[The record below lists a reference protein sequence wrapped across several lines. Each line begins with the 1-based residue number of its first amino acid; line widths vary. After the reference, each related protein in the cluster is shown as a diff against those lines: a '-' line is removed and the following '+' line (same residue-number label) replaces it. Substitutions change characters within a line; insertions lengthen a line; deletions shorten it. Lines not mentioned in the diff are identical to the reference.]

1 MVSFKLGNTGKVSKR
16 KLGWFE
22 ETQQKGFEETQQKG
36 FMARRM
42 ICGTCNV
49 VLLKRQGTEL
59 GKSSEGPACD
69 ALDPELQFIKRKIQG
84 EK

>member
-1 MVSFKLGNTGKVSKR
+1 MKRFQSENFDVLRKHSKKDLRKHVKSFMT
-16 KLGWFE
+16 
-22 ETQQKGFEETQQKG
+22 
-36 FMARRM
+36 RRM

-59 GKSSEGPACD
+59 GESSEGPASD